1 MHGSQMIYATLL
13 MILAPLPAWKGT
25 AAAAEDPCDPA
36 LVALFTPPRPLLGR
50 YEVCTTP
57 ASVEALVEARS
68 ETTPDS
74 SRPAARY
81 GAIEALEALD
91 AFGAAGTYK
100 RA

>member
-13 MILAPLPAWKGT
+13 MILAALPAWKGT
-25 AAAAEDPCDPA
+25 AAAAEYTCDPR
-36 LVALFTPPRPLLGR
+36 VTALFPPPRPLLGR

-57 ASVEALVEARS
+57 ASVEALVEA
-68 ETTPDS
+68 TPAP
-74 SRPAARY
+74 SRAARRY

-100 RA
+100 RAALS